1 MTEASFDD
9 PKVFSK
15 RPTSE
20 LIFNYGVLRSCSI
33 EPIVKLGTVV
43 LNTLVHTSLS
53 GTLTTVIA
61 PPFVQT
67 HGTICSSANSSLL
80 LSSSGCLLTLSVSS
94 HGLLAIGPALWVVE
108 RTYFKHFVA
117 GADLDKSLKTAARL
131 SHSGL
136 NTILDYSIE
145 SADGNIDEVVDVLV
159 ESIRNSGQHRYTPFS
174 CFKISALASHHL
186 LMRVNEILE
195 YEKSHHGFAPAKE
208 LFTLMESTN
217 YPKTVES
224 MIMAA
229 KTRASSSSSSGVAEE
244 KLPAPFSSE
253 IPAALTV
260 HELETLFMPLAKRL
274 ERLGESARECNQA
287 ILIDAEQSWFQ
298 ETIHFAARCL
308 MTRYNKEKPLVYN
321 TYQMYLRTALDTLE
335 RDIAYSQ
342 ANGLKMGAKI
352 VRGAYMDAEAKWAQD
367 RIGPDAPSPIHPTIE
382 DTHTAYNTALSRL
395 LDIANEG
402 KGAVV
407 IASHN
412 ERSMALASQGMA
424 TRHMPPDHPF
434 VHLGQL
440 YGMCDHMSL
449 ALADAGHNVVKYVP
463 FGPVAEVIP
472 YLLRR
477 VSENRGFLASTKKEQ
492 RLMLS
497 EIKSRLGIQS
507 PPSGP
512 ASQLSAP
519 HSAASPQQL

>member
-1 MTEASFDD
+1 M
-9 PKVFSK
+9 
-15 RPTSE
+15 
-20 LIFNYGVLRSCSI
+20 
-33 EPIVKLGTVV
+33 
-43 LNTLVHTSLS
+43 SL
-53 GTLTTVIA
+53 A
-61 PPFVQT
+61 
-67 HGTICSSANSSLL
+67 
-80 LSSSGCLLTLSVSS
+80 
-94 HGLLAIGPALWVVE
+94 LLAIAPALWVVE

-159 ESIRNSGQHRYTPFS
+159 ESIRQSGSHRYTPFS

-186 LMRVNEILE
+186 LMRINEILE
-195 YEKSHHGFAPAKE
+195 YEKNHPGFGPAKE
-208 LFTLMESTN
+208 LRTMLESTN

-224 MIMAA
+224 MILSA
-229 KTRASSSSSSGVAEE
+229 KSRASGSSSSESQDG
-244 KLPAPFSSE
+244 LLTAPFTSE
-253 IPAALTV
+253 IPSSLTV
-260 HELETLFMPLAKRL
+260 HELETFLMPLAKRL
-274 ERLGESARECNQA
+274 ERLGEASRECGQA

-321 TYQMYLRTALDTLE
+321 TYQMYLRTALETLE
-335 RDIAYSQ
+335 RDIEYAQ
-342 ANGLKMGAKI
+342 ANGLMVGAKI
-352 VRGAYMDAEAKWAQD
+352 VRGAYMDAEATWS
-367 RIGPDAPSPIHPTIE
+367 RERRGPSALSPIHPTIE
-382 DTHTAYNTALSRL
+382 QTHTAYNAALDRL
-395 LDIANEG
+395 LDVAKGG

-424 TRHMPPDHPF
+424 SRNMAPDHPH

-463 FGPVAEVIP
+463 FGPVDEVLP

-477 VSENRGFLASTKKEQ
+477 ISENRGFLASTKKEQ
-492 RLMLS
+492 GLMFA
-497 EIKSRLGIQS
+497 EIKSRLGFRS

-512 ASQLSAP
+512 SPSQTI
-519 HSAASPQQL
+519 SAAKHSPL